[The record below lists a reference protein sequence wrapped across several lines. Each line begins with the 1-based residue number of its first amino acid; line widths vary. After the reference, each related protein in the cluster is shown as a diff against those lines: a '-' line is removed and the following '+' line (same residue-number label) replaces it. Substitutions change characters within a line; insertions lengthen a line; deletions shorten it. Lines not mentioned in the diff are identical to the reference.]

1 MKKDKKSQLFWNISV
16 SPSGSPVY
24 YIFVHASWHKGPFVI
39 ELLMGQF
46 PDGKTNRVHASPAFL
61 PPSPSNVP
69 ATRKMHF
76 FLFINQVLLGHIWVL
91 AFVPFPSSPFPVF
104 LTLPRANSITLFS
117 TWPSSRHCWELFTHP
132 SSACPHLPPPS
143 QHSGYF
149 PVTVLFL
156 MVHIHFHLPRDP
168 ELLRTVA

>member
-24 YIFVHASWHKGPFVI
+24 YIFAHASWYKGPFVI

-46 PDGKTNRVHASPAFL
+46 PDGKRNRVHASPASL

-76 FLFINQVLLGHIWVL
+76 F
-91 AFVPFPSSPFPVF
+91 FV
-104 LTLPRANSITLFS
+104 
-117 TWPSSRHCWELFTHP
+117 H
-132 SSACPHLPPPS
+132 
-143 QHSGYF
+143 
-149 PVTVLFL
+149 
-156 MVHIHFHLPRDP
+156 
-168 ELLRTVA
+168 

>member
-61 PPSPSNVP
+61 LSPS
-69 ATRKMHF
+69 
-76 FLFINQVLLGHIWVL
+76 GSY
-91 AFVPFPSSPFPVF
+91 PSTF
-104 LTLPRANSITLFS
+104 
-117 TWPSSRHCWELFTHP
+117 
-132 SSACPHLPPPS
+132 
-143 QHSGYF
+143 
-149 PVTVLFL
+149 
-156 MVHIHFHLPRDP
+156 
-168 ELLRTVA
+168 